1 MNEKEVIVAFAKWM
15 QKKDPQ
21 YAKIPTEHLVQ
32 QLNQILQT
40 EEGFAKLKP
49 LIDEFQKDVQGGMF
63 KRGGKMDQAVKKMQ
77 PGGTSEKVKAPNN
90 EIQDAA
96 DTRLF
101 DKWDNRVEYDPYV
114 YIKEDGVWVD
124 ASSPHPISKEQ
135 QYALQREAYN
145 KPSIRLQNQRRNYNA
160 KQNVVVD
167 EDGNTTYVLTTGFPR
182 QNYNALEDPRSADS
196 VITRKHGFNRG
207 VEASNKDLGVSFYRN
222 FPRVAEFFGYVPDFE
237 KWKVMFENNKK

>member
-96 DTRLF
+96 DTRLI

-114 YIKEDGVWVD
+114 YIKEDGV
-124 ASSPHPISKEQ
+124 
-135 QYALQREAYN
+135 
-145 KPSIRLQNQRRNYNA
+145 
-160 KQNVVVD
+160 
-167 EDGNTTYVLTTGFPR
+167 
-182 QNYNALEDPRSADS
+182 
-196 VITRKHGFNRG
+196 
-207 VEASNKDLGVSFYRN
+207 
-222 FPRVAEFFGYVPDFE
+222 
-237 KWKVMFENNKK
+237 